1 MREVKWRLGGVRL
14 LMFTPGPTEVPSRVL
29 LAMARRIQNPDLDEE
44 FYDFYEELCGDLKHI
59 MQTRSDVII
68 HSGEAIIGLEGA
80 VLSLVEPG
88 EKVLTM
94 TSGVYGDG
102 FIRFVEAY
110 GGVPVEVRAGYDEV
124 VSPEDV
130 ERTLEREKDVRVAT
144 LVHCETPSGTLN
156 PLKEIGEVC
165 ESHGVV
171 LIVDAVS
178 SVGGVPVEVDKWGV
192 DVCILGS
199 QKCLSAPPGL
209 GIVSVSGK
217 AWEKM
222 EERKEKV
229 KEFYLNFLTWKEW
242 WLEKRE
248 FPYTHS
254 VSLIYALKEA
264 CRMLLEEGLDNVF
277 RRHERVAKATRE
289 AVKAMGL
296 ELFPREEEYCS
307 ATVTA
312 VKIPRGVKDE
322 ELREHIMRKYGV
334 MIAGSWGKIAGKVF
348 RLGHMGYNAQPSKAL
363 QALFALS
370 ETLRD
375 LGFPSRTE
383 EALDAAKSVLY

>member
-1 MREVKWRLGGVRL
+1 ME
-14 LMFTPGPTEVPSRVL
+14 
-29 LAMARRIQNPDLDEE
+29 
-44 FYDFYEELCGDLKHI
+44 
-59 MQTRSDVII
+59 
-68 HSGEAIIGLEGA
+68 
-80 VLSLVEPG
+80 
-88 EKVLTM
+88 
-94 TSGVYGDG
+94 
-102 FIRFVEAY
+102 
-110 GGVPVEVRAGYDEV
+110 
-124 VSPEDV
+124 
-130 ERTLEREKDVRVAT
+130 
-144 LVHCETPSGTLN
+144 
-156 PLKEIGEVC
+156 
-165 ESHGVV
+165 
-171 LIVDAVS
+171 
-178 SVGGVPVEVDKWGV
+178 
-192 DVCILGS
+192 
-199 QKCLSAPPGL
+199 
-209 GIVSVSGK
+209 